1 MKYVE
6 GDISLELSNIL
17 DKKLAKM
24 LILIFEFNSEIIGE
38 INYNFPS
45 VISTS
50 KELRESLVEKISL
63 YSEMYNKIKI
73 TEEFEGEM
81 DNKLIK
87 EFNEELDALITVST
101 NLIEGIEEKETDI
114 LKKNIVEF
122 ERLCKGYDE
131 KVIEAKE

>member
-38 INYNFPS
+38 INYDFPS